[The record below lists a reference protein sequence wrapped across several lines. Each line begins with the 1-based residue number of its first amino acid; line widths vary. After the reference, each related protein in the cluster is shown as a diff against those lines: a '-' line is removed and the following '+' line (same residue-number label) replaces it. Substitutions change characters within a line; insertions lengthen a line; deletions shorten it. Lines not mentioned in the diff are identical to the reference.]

1 MTHSFT
7 SESTYYTQKPWKAES
22 EPAELRVQGVQ
33 VHPQILLGI
42 EAKAVL
48 SIDLLLLHG
57 PSDFQTIR
65 RHCEYSKSIIN

>member
-1 MTHSFT
+1 MTHSFI

-48 SIDLLLLHG
+48 SIDAVITSWTLRF
-57 PSDFQTIR
+57 SD
-65 RHCEYSKSIIN
+65 YPPAL